1 MTSAPN
7 FNAVSLPE
15 PHSCTA
21 ALAFQFFAKSCG
33 RLHVSVSFKWG
44 FNFQWIVKSNLQHSV
59 ESPRSVHTRNSYI
72 TYEPRLYAM
81 RRDCMERERERESAR
96 ARGAQSRLAAAARR
110 ILIDR
115 LQSVRARRRPPLSST
130 RTWRRTADS
139 RTDDQRWRSATAA
152 PSERAP
158 SPSLSVP
165 KPINDSSEHMY
176 IVKFRALSPNHA
188 HRNVR
193 RTKNAVGVYLR
204 VCYTCFCTLIFS
216 TGLVAWD

>member
-81 RRDCMERERERESAR
+81 RRDCMERERERERAR
-96 ARGAQSRLAAAARR
+96 ARCAKSSGGGGASNPYWSSAVGARTTETSIVQYADMTSHGGLTHRRPTLAICHSRAE
-110 ILIDR
+110 
-115 LQSVRARRRPPLSST
+115 RARALALPLSSKT
-130 RTWRRTADS
+130 
-139 RTDDQRWRSATAA
+139 
-152 PSERAP
+152 
-158 SPSLSVP
+158 
-165 KPINDSSEHMY
+165 H
-176 IVKFRALSPNHA
+176 
-188 HRNVR
+188 
-193 RTKNAVGVYLR
+193 
-204 VCYTCFCTLIFS
+204 
-216 TGLVAWD
+216 